1 VEAPVA
7 SVDRRLL
14 AHFDWALALFTLLI
28 PLCGLVVLYSAGYD
42 ADNSVD
48 LFGLMQVSFPST
60 ACLKQL
66 SYLLAG
72 LVVMT
77 IGLSIPTRTLHRY
90 SFALYAAALLLL
102 VAVAGF
108 GVVVNGSRRWLN
120 LGGFNLQP
128 SEFMKLGLIVT
139 MARVLAKRPP
149 KDGAAYR
156 LPELILPAAVIALPM
171 ILIARQPDLGTA
183 LSLAVVGVAQILF
196 MGVRPRSLLTVVVAV
211 LILAYPAWEM
221 LHDYQQ
227 RRILVLLDPES
238 DPKGSGYHITQSKIA
253 VGSGELFGKG
263 YRQGTQTQLEFL
275 PEHTTDFVFSV
286 LAEEWGFVGSVV
298 LISLFFGLFVSMLRI
313 AARTRDLFAC
323 LVAFGITA
331 QIFAH
336 VVINIGM
343 VIGLMPVVG
352 IPLPLVS
359 YGGSSMLSLLFGI
372 GIVQGVSMR
381 RLQYRPS

>member
-1 VEAPVA
+1 MT
-7 SVDRRLL
+7 SLDRRLL
-14 AHFDWALALFTLLI
+14 SNFDWSLAAFTLVI
-28 PLCGLVVLYSAGYD
+28 PLFGLMVLFSAGYD
-42 ADNSVD
+42 AEGSVD
-48 LFGLMQVSFPST
+48 LFGLLTVNFPSA
-60 ACLKQL
+60 ACLKQAT
-66 SYLLAG
+66 YLLVG
-72 LVVMT
+72 LLVMS
-77 IGLSIPTRTLHRY
+77 IGMCIPTQTFYRY
-90 SFALYAAALLLL
+90 SVVLYGSAIALL
-102 VAVAGF
+102 VAVAAF
-108 GVVVNGSRRWLN
+108 GVVVNGSRRWLD

-128 SEFMKLGLIVT
+128 SEFMKLGLILT
-139 MARVLAKRPP
+139 MARVLSKRPP
-149 KDGAAYR
+149 RDGVSYR
-156 LPELILPAAVIALPM
+156 LSELIVPALFIGIPM
-171 ILIARQPDLGTA
+171 VLIAKQPDLGTA
-183 LSLAVVGVAQILF
+183 LSLGIVGVAQILF
-196 MGVRPRSLLTVVVAV
+196 IGVRRKTLLAIVAAV
-211 LILAYPAWEM
+211 LVLAYPAWEM

-298 LISLFFGLFVSMLRI
+298 LLGLFFGLFVTMLRI

-323 LVAFGITA
+323 LLAFGITV

-352 IPLPLVS
+352 IPLPLIS
-359 YGGSSMLSLLFGI
+359 YGGSSMLSILFGL

-381 RLQYRPS
+381 RMQYRPS

>member
-1 VEAPVA
+1 MT
-7 SVDRRLL
+7 SIDKRLF
-14 AHFDWALALFTLLI
+14 AHFDWGLAIFGLII
-28 PLCGLVVLYSAGYD
+28 PLFGLVVLFSAGYD
-42 ADNSVD
+42 AEGSVD
-48 LFGLMQVSFPST
+48 LFGFLTVNFPSA
-60 ACLKQL
+60 ACLKQAV
-66 SYLLAG
+66 YLVVG
-72 LVVMT
+72 LVIMG
-77 IGLSIPTRTLHRY
+77 IGMAIPTQTFYRY
-90 SFALYAAALLLL
+90 SFVLYGGALALL

-108 GVVVNGSRRWLN
+108 GVVVNGSRRWLD

-139 MARVLAKRPP
+139 MARVLSKRPP
-149 KDGAAYR
+149 RDGVSYR
-156 LPELILPAAVIALPM
+156 FSELLVPGIFIAIPM
-171 ILIARQPDLGTA
+171 FLIAKQPDLGTA
-183 LSLAVVGVAQILF
+183 LSLGIVGVCQILF
-196 MGVRPRSLLTVVVAV
+196 VGVRRRTLLAIVVVVMA
-211 LILAYPAWEM
+211 LAYPAWEM

-286 LAEEWGFVGSVV
+286 LAEEWGFVGSLV
-298 LISLFFGLFVSMLRI
+298 LLGLFLGLFVSMLRI
-313 AARTRDLFAC
+313 ASRTRDLFSC
-323 LVAFGITA
+323 LLAFGFTV

-359 YGGSSMLSLLFGI
+359 YGGSSMLSILFGL
-372 GIVQGVSMR
+372 GIVQGVSLR

>member
-1 VEAPVA
+1 
-7 SVDRRLL
+7 
-14 AHFDWALALFTLLI
+14 
-28 PLCGLVVLYSAGYD
+28 
-42 ADNSVD
+42 
-48 LFGLMQVSFPST
+48 
-60 ACLKQL
+60 
-66 SYLLAG
+66 
-72 LVVMT
+72 
-77 IGLSIPTRTLHRY
+77 
-90 SFALYAAALLLL
+90 
-102 VAVAGF
+102 
-108 GVVVNGSRRWLN
+108 
-120 LGGFNLQP
+120 
-128 SEFMKLGLIVT
+128 MKLGLIVT
-139 MARVLAKRPP
+139 MARVLSKRLPR
-149 KDGAAYR
+149 DVEGYR
-156 LPELILPAAVIALPM
+156 LGELVLPAIVVGLPM
-171 ILIARQPDLGTA
+171 ALIAKQPDLGTA
-183 LSLAVVGVAQILF
+183 LSLGIVGVAQILF
-196 MGVRPRSLLTVVVAV
+196 VGVRGRTLLTIVAAM

-286 LAEEWGFVGSVV
+286 LAEEWGYAGSCI
-298 LISLFFGLFVSMLRI
+298 LLGLFFGLFVSMLRI
-313 AARTRDLFAC
+313 ASRTRDLFAC

-331 QIFAH
+331 QIFAQ

-359 YGGSSMLSLLFGI
+359 YGGSSMISILFSL
-372 GIVQGVSMR
+372 GIVQGVSIR